1 MHIEVIDN
9 ILNSKSWRQKLA
21 IIQNIE
27 ARTEKMEPTHI
38 ILPKLSEFIGD
49 KIACIRF
56 ALSDAIVSI
65 AIKNKIGLIKLVN
78 SLSKNMS
85 SNNWF
90 ERQCVYKIIL
100 DLLKKNPK
108 YLQ

>member
-1 MHIEVIDN
+1 MQIEIIDN
-9 ILNSKSWRQKLA
+9 ILNSKSWRQKLT

-27 ARTEKMEPTHI
+27 ARTEKLEPTHI
-38 ILPKLSEFIGD
+38 ILPKLAEFIGD

-65 AIKNKIGLIKLVN
+65 GLKNKIGLIKLVKA
-78 SLSKNMS
+78 LSKNMS
-85 SNNWF
+85 SNSWF

-100 DLLKKNPK
+100 DLLKKNPT
-108 YLQ
+108 YLS

>member
-9 ILNSKSWRQKLA
+9 ILNSKRKKKKLA

-65 AIKNKIGLIKLVN
+65 AIKNK
-78 SLSKNMS
+78 
-85 SNNWF
+85 
-90 ERQCVYKIIL
+90 Y
-100 DLLKKNPK
+100 
-108 YLQ
+108 

>member
-1 MHIEVIDN
+1 MHIEIIDN
-9 ILNSKSWRQKLA
+9 ILNSKSWRQKLT

-27 ARTEKMEPTHI
+27 ARTEKLEPTHI
-38 ILPKLSEFIGD
+38 ILPKLAEFIGD

-65 AIKNKIGLIKLVN
+65 ALKNKIGLKLVKM
-78 SLSKNMS
+78 LSKNMS
-85 SNNWF
+85 SNSWF

-100 DLLKKNPK
+100 DLLKKNPT
-108 YLQ
+108 YLS